1 MSNVFLFRM
10 KVAIG
15 TQRLLFLGKQLEEED
30 DDGNPFTLFDYN
42 VKVSHHF
49 LLSFLFCSTTTIGY
63 HGFL

>member
-1 MSNVFLFRM
+1 M
-10 KVAIG
+10 KVPKK

-49 LLSFLFCSTTTIGY
+49 LLLSFYFVSSSFLFILFSY
-63 HGFL
+63 DN